1 MKEEMKYRRPWYILL
16 PLLMVMAYFT
26 TQCKSSSRPLSKEE
40 LILQMIYKQSQ
51 TYHYNPP
58 IINDDFSKKAYDQ
71 YLDNMDSGK
80 RFLTKADLK
89 AMESYRLMLDDQFK
103 EGKLDFFEKSNE
115 IINAAVAKTEAYY
128 KEFIEKDF
136 NLEQEESIELDPD
149 KRTWPDNDKELK
161 EFWRKSMKYDFISKY
176 YDDLAALEKD
186 KKTRSKDS
194 IFYDIRKEIRENME
208 NWYKRLNAITRSDRF
223 ELYVN
228 SLIHVYDPHTDFL
241 NPKEKED
248 FNITMSGKLEGIG
261 ARLQADHEYT
271 KVTSIVPGGPAWK
284 QKELEANDIITGV
297 QQEGKDVVD
306 IKGMLIDDVV
316 KMIRGKKGT
325 KVTLKVKKPDGSL
338 KDITIVRDEVI
349 MDEGFAR
356 SALVSVDSVLKN
368 VGYIKLPK
376 FYADFENPNGASCA
390 KDVQKEL
397 RKLRGAGAQ
406 SLILDLRNNGGGS
419 LQEVVEMAGLFF
431 KDGPVVQVRDR
442 ERISPY
448 ADSDPG
454 VDFDGPVAVLVN
466 SNSASASE
474 ILAACLQDYKRAV
487 IIGGEPT
494 FGKGSV
500 QRFINFDRM
509 PGNDEFKPLGE
520 MKITIQKYYRVNG
533 GSVQLKGVEPDI
545 LIPDAY
551 SYIENG
557 EKEYE
562 NPMPYDVI
570 KSLNPEQEV
579 FRISNFD
586 ELKEKSKERVKSNQ
600 DLSLIDE
607 QARKF
612 KEMRDKTTYPL
623 NFNKFKKEMD
633 LRKEESKK
641 YEQIGKNP
649 IQGLKA
655 DNLKEDLSYINMDS
669 SRVGRN
675 EDFLKSITKDL
686 YIMESINVLNDIRK

>member
-1 MKEEMKYRRPWYILL
+1 MKYRRPWYILL
-16 PLLMVMAYFT
+16 PLVMVMAYFT
-26 TQCKSSSRPLSKEE
+26 TQCKSSSRPISKEE

-58 IINDDFSKKAYDQ
+58 VINDDFSKKAYDQ

-397 RKLRGAGAQ
+397 RKLKSEGAQ

-454 VDFDGPVAVLVN
+454 VDFDGPVALLVN

-494 FGKGSV
+494 FGKGTV

-545 LIPDAY
+545 LIPDTY
-551 SYIENG
+551 TYIENG

-570 KSLNPEQEV
+570 KSLQPEQEV
-579 FRISNFD
+579 FRISNMD
-586 ELKEKSKERVKSNQ
+586 ELKDKSKERVKSNQ
-600 DLSLIDE
+600 ELSLIDE
-607 QARKF
+607 QARKY
-612 KEMRDKTTYPL
+612 KEMRDKTVYPL
-623 NFNKFKKEMD
+623 NFSKFKKEMD
-633 LRKEESKK
+633 QRKEESKK

-675 EDFLKSITKDL
+675 EDFLKSISKDL
-686 YIMESINVLNDIRK
+686 YIMESINVLKDIRK

>member
-349 MDEGFAR
+349 MDEGLAR

>member
-1 MKEEMKYRRPWYILL
+1 MKYRRPWYILL
-16 PLLMVMAYFT
+16 PLVMVMAYFT
-26 TQCKSSSRPLSKEE
+26 TQCKSSSRPLNKEE

-58 IINDDFSKKAYDQ
+58 VINDDFSKKAYDQ

-397 RKLRGAGAQ
+397 RKLKSEGAQ

-545 LIPDAY
+545 LIPDTY
-551 SYIENG
+551 TYIENG

-570 KSLNPEQEV
+570 KSLQPEQEV
-579 FRISNFD
+579 FRISNMD
-586 ELKEKSKERVKSNQ
+586 ELKDKSKERVKSNQ
-600 DLSLIDE
+600 ELSLIDE

-623 NFNKFKKEMD
+623 NFSKFKKEMD
-633 LRKEESKK
+633 QRKEESKK

-675 EDFLKSITKDL
+675 EDFLKSISKDL
-686 YIMESINVLNDIRK
+686 YIMESINVLKDIRK

>member
-16 PLLMVMAYFT
+16 PLVMVMAYFT
-26 TQCKSSSRPLSKEE
+26 TQCKSSSRPISKEE

-58 IINDDFSKKAYDQ
+58 VINDDFSKKAYDQ

-397 RKLRGAGAQ
+397 RKLKSEGAQ

-454 VDFDGPVAVLVN
+454 VDFDGPVALLVN

-494 FGKGSV
+494 FGKGTV

-545 LIPDAY
+545 LIPDTY
-551 SYIENG
+551 TYIENG

-570 KSLNPEQEV
+570 KSLQPEQEV
-579 FRISNFD
+579 FRISNMD
-586 ELKEKSKERVKSNQ
+586 ELKDKSKERVKSNQ
-600 DLSLIDE
+600 ELSLIDE
-607 QARKF
+607 QARKY
-612 KEMRDKTTYPL
+612 KEMRDKTVYPL
-623 NFNKFKKEMD
+623 NFSKFKKEMD
-633 LRKEESKK
+633 QRKEESKK

-675 EDFLKSITKDL
+675 EDFLKSISKDL
-686 YIMESINVLNDIRK
+686 YIMESINVLKDIRK

>member
-1 MKEEMKYRRPWYILL
+1 MKYRRPWYILL

>member
-16 PLLMVMAYFT
+16 PLVMVMAYFT
-26 TQCKSSSRPLSKEE
+26 TQCKSSSRPLNKEE

-58 IINDDFSKKAYDQ
+58 VINDDFSKKAYDQ

-397 RKLRGAGAQ
+397 RKLKSEGAQ

-545 LIPDAY
+545 LIPDTY
-551 SYIENG
+551 TYIENG

-570 KSLNPEQEV
+570 KSLQPEQEV
-579 FRISNFD
+579 FRISNMD
-586 ELKEKSKERVKSNQ
+586 ELKDKSKERVKSNQ
-600 DLSLIDE
+600 ELSLIDE

-623 NFNKFKKEMD
+623 NFSKFKKEMD
-633 LRKEESKK
+633 QRKEESKK

-675 EDFLKSITKDL
+675 EDFLKSISKDL
-686 YIMESINVLNDIRK
+686 YIMESINVLKDIRK

>member
-16 PLLMVMAYFT
+16 PLVMVMAYFT
-26 TQCKSSSRPLSKEE
+26 TQCKSSSRPLNKEE

-58 IINDDFSKKAYDQ
+58 VINDDFSKKAYDQ

-80 RFLTKADLK
+80 RFLTKADLN

-397 RKLRGAGAQ
+397 RKLKSEGAQ

-545 LIPDAY
+545 LIPDTY
-551 SYIENG
+551 TYIENG

-570 KSLNPEQEV
+570 KSLQPEQEV
-579 FRISNFD
+579 FRISNMD
-586 ELKEKSKERVKSNQ
+586 ELKDKSKERVKSNQ
-600 DLSLIDE
+600 ELSLIDE

-623 NFNKFKKEMD
+623 NFSKFKKEMD
-633 LRKEESKK
+633 QRKEESKK

-675 EDFLKSITKDL
+675 EDFLKSISKDL
-686 YIMESINVLNDIRK
+686 YIMESINVLKDIRK

>member
-1 MKEEMKYRRPWYILL
+1 M
-16 PLLMVMAYFT
+16 
-26 TQCKSSSRPLSKEE
+26 
-40 LILQMIYKQSQ
+40 
-51 TYHYNPP
+51 
-58 IINDDFSKKAYDQ
+58 
-71 YLDNMDSGK
+71 
-80 RFLTKADLK
+80 
-89 AMESYRLMLDDQFK
+89 
-103 EGKLDFFEKSNE
+103 
-115 IINAAVAKTEAYY
+115 
-128 KEFIEKDF
+128 
-136 NLEQEESIELDPD
+136 
-149 KRTWPDNDKELK
+149 
-161 EFWRKSMKYDFISKY
+161 
-176 YDDLAALEKD
+176 
-186 KKTRSKDS
+186 
-194 IFYDIRKEIRENME
+194 FYDIKKEIRENMD

-228 SLIHVYDPHTDFL
+228 SLIHIYDPHTDFL

-297 QQEGKDVVD
+297 QQEGKDIVD

-356 SALVSVDSVLKN
+356 SALVGVDSILKN

-570 KSLNPEQEV
+570 RSLNPEQEV
-579 FRISNFD
+579 FRISNID

-623 NFNKFKKEMD
+623 NFTKFKKEMD

>member
-1 MKEEMKYRRPWYILL
+1 
-16 PLLMVMAYFT
+16 
-26 TQCKSSSRPLSKEE
+26 
-40 LILQMIYKQSQ
+40 
-51 TYHYNPP
+51 
-58 IINDDFSKKAYDQ
+58 
-71 YLDNMDSGK
+71 
-80 RFLTKADLK
+80 
-89 AMESYRLMLDDQFK
+89 
-103 EGKLDFFEKSNE
+103 
-115 IINAAVAKTEAYY
+115 
-128 KEFIEKDF
+128 
-136 NLEQEESIELDPD
+136 
-149 KRTWPDNDKELK
+149 
-161 EFWRKSMKYDFISKY
+161 
-176 YDDLAALEKD
+176 
-186 KKTRSKDS
+186 
-194 IFYDIRKEIRENME
+194 
-208 NWYKRLNAITRSDRF
+208 
-223 ELYVN
+223 
-228 SLIHVYDPHTDFL
+228 
-241 NPKEKED
+241 
-248 FNITMSGKLEGIG
+248 
-261 ARLQADHEYT
+261 
-271 KVTSIVPGGPAWK
+271 
-284 QKELEANDIITGV
+284 
-297 QQEGKDVVD
+297 
-306 IKGMLIDDVV
+306 
-316 KMIRGKKGT
+316 
-325 KVTLKVKKPDGSL
+325 
-338 KDITIVRDEVI
+338 
-349 MDEGFAR
+349 
-356 SALVSVDSVLKN
+356 
-368 VGYIKLPK
+368 
-376 FYADFENPNGASCA
+376 
-390 KDVQKEL
+390 
-397 RKLRGAGAQ
+397 
-406 SLILDLRNNGGGS
+406 LILDLRNNGGGS

-570 KSLNPEQEV
+570 RSLNPEQEV
-579 FRISNFD
+579 FRISNID

-623 NFNKFKKEMD
+623 NFTKFKKEMD

>member
-1 MKEEMKYRRPWYILL
+1 MKYRRPWYILL

-58 IINDDFSKKAYDQ
+58 LINDDFSKKAYDQ

-115 IINAAVAKTEAYY
+115 IINAAVAKTELYY
-128 KEFIEKDF
+128 KEFIEKEF
-136 NLEQEESIELDPD
+136 NLDQEEMIELDPD
-149 KRTWPDNDKELK
+149 KRTWPENDKELK
-161 EFWRKSMKYDFISKY
+161 EYWRKSMKYDFISKY
-176 YDDLAALEKD
+176 YDDLAALEKE
-186 KKTRSKDS
+186 KKTRPKDS
-194 IFYDIRKEIRENME
+194 MFYDIKKEIRENMD

-228 SLIHVYDPHTDFL
+228 SLIHIYDPHTDFL

-271 KVTSIVPGGPAWK
+271 KVTSRVPGGPAWK

-297 QQEGKDVVD
+297 QQEGKDIVD

-356 SALVSVDSVLKN
+356 SALVGVDSILKN

-454 VDFDGPVAVLVN
+454 VDFDGPVAILVN

-570 KSLNPEQEV
+570 RSLNPEQEV
-579 FRISNFD
+579 FRISNID

-623 NFNKFKKEMD
+623 NFTKFKKEMD